1 MLTHGSLF
9 SGIGGFDLGALWAGI
24 PTLWQVEKNNY
35 CRQVLQR
42 HFPDARRYS
51 DISEVKPN
59 ELEKVNIIS
68 GGFPCQPFSTSGK
81 LLGQGDHRYLWP
93 EMFAVIKGVRPGWVV
108 IENVPNI
115 INMAFDTLLSQ
126 LGSEAYQAGT
136 FILPACGIDAP
147 HRRDRLFVIAH
158 TDRGGCERKSRREP
172 GKELAD
178 LHFRL
183 QTFFSSHPASQ
194 GFSIRPDQTCRKEG
208 ETNEFERPHNH
219 VADTN
224 SQRLEVPFERQ
235 QPVQQEFRGISETH
249 SHSDRPGF
257 PGPVYPGG
265 ISETSSEEAKQRY
278 EPGRICSN
286 QWSHWDI
293 EPRVGRVAHGIPNRV
308 QRITALGNAVVP
320 QLAWLIFSTI
330 KMIEEL

>member
-24 PTLWQVEKNNY
+24 PTLWQVEKNEY
-35 CRQVLQR
+35 CRKVLQR

-194 GFSIRPDQTCRKEG
+194 
-208 ETNEFERPHNH
+208 
-219 VADTN
+219 
-224 SQRLEVPFERQ
+224 RLEVPFERQ

-249 SHSDRPGF
+249 SHSGRPGF

-293 EPRVGRVAHGIPNRV
+293 EPRVGRVAHWIPNRV